1 MHTYRAFWGSAVI
14 CAAEDVG
21 FASLPVCGTAGER
34 VIAEVIANEEF
45 GRASVPIGC
54 CPCYRMD
61 ARAIAL
67 DLPVK
72 AVLVSASSVLGAA
85 RRPILKQKRVRPRY
99 GLMLR
104 WGRRFPARLGSTVVR
119 QRKAKPR
126 IPQMTST
133 ANQNPAN

>member
-1 MHTYRAFWGSAVI
+1 MHTYRAFRGSAVI

-45 GRASVPIGC
+45 GRVSVPMGC
-54 CPCYRMD
+54 CSCYRMD

-72 AVLVSASSVLGAA
+72 AVLVLH
-85 RRPILKQKRVRPRY
+85 LLCWVRPAD
-99 GLMLR
+99 
-104 WGRRFPARLGSTVVR
+104 RF
-119 QRKAKPR
+119 
-126 IPQMTST
+126 
-133 ANQNPAN
+133 